1 MFGFVRC
8 LFGFGLPSFSPR
20 LRCTHLF
27 INLSSLLGYLSRI
40 FLDIL
45 LAVYKWVM
53 LKNRMLYHTPM
64 PRMVSKDK
72 MILISVH
79 LPKQLLE
86 ELDEM
91 VKQGRF
97 PSRSEAI
104 RIAVRDLIQ
113 RENGLREREEL
124 LARLI
129 VPGR

>member
-79 LPKQLLE
+79 LPKEMLQ
-86 ELDEM
+86 ELDEL

-104 RIAVRDLIQ
+104 RIAVRDLIH